1 MVTLHQRE
9 EAGSFCGKVLPHLTS
24 FHGAIQD
31 HIPLLLLYAVH
42 RTVLHLV
49 FSVNLDGLEK
59 LLALSTQVRAQC
71 ARQGNTHPQRALLAV
86 MTVKQAHFQSLLGP
100 APFYHVRNVKQ
111 ANTLVHRL

>member
-1 MVTLHQRE
+1 MQYSLTETVHQLE
-9 EAGSFCGKVLPHLTS
+9 GAGLFCGKVLPHLAS

-31 HIPLLLLYAVH
+31 HILLPLFCAVH

-86 MTVKQAHFQSLLGP
+86 MTVKQAHFQSLLESP
-100 APFYHVRNVKQ
+100 AFYHVHCVK
-111 ANTLVHRL
+111 